1 MASLQNNL
9 MKTVSERQTILGFDN
24 VIIKAIPPQ
33 RLQQI
38 RKFGVKQCL
47 KTSEERS

>member
-24 VIIKAIPPQ
+24 VIIKAIPP